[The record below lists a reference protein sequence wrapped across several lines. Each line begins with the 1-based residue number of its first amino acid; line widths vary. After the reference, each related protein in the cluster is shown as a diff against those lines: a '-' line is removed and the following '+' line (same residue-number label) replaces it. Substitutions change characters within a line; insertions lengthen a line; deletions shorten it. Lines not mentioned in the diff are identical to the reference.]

1 MRPGVSECLK
11 LKLCVVFLDWK
22 SAWRT
27 RSHYATDW
35 KAQITYWKQR
45 VTKEL
50 KSEELKVTGKTWDL
64 LEVTCLQ
71 LNRQQEPW

>member
-50 KSEELKVTGKTWDL
+50 KSEELKISSQWIKENNHSTKQVGVTF
-64 LEVTCLQ
+64 
-71 LNRQQEPW
+71 